1 MDCLEKAVRL
11 GNLNAKRFLALE
23 YISGE
28 HIEQD
33 IDKGIEMLTE
43 CAVGGDTLSCFLLG
57 KIYFKGEFVNRD
69 LSKAE
74 KYLLMADKDSGH
86 ACYYLGKLYQEEEKY
101 DLDKS
106 VEWLEKAV
114 TYDDISANASYSL
127 AKILLE
133 DNKYHDT
140 QKAIKL
146 LELSAEEN
154 NWASFLLGRLYL
166 FGTEDI
172 EKDKEKAMEWL
183 NRSADAG
190 NVYAQNF
197 LNESGS
203 FENTM
208 LANTVLSLFI
218 NLSRCIEDDY
228 IRRYRSVRT
237 SADKKLRHMINEKKQ
252 ALGIKE
258 EQDYV

>member
-1 MDCLEKAVRL
+1 M
-11 GNLNAKRFLALE
+11 G
-23 YISGE
+23 
-28 HIEQD
+28 Q
-33 IDKGIEMLTE
+33 
-43 CAVGGDTLSCFLLG
+43 
-57 KIYFKGEFVNRD
+57 IYLKGEIVPQD
-69 LSKAE
+69 SEKAE

-86 ACYYLGKLYQEEEKY
+86 ACYYLGRLYLEGEKY
-101 DLDKS
+101 DLDKA

-114 TYDDISANASYSL
+114 NYDEIKAYASYSL

-172 EKDKEKAMEWL
+172 EKDKEKAKEWL
-183 NRSADAG
+183 NRSAEDG
-190 NVYAQNF
+190 NVYAQNL
-197 LNESGS
+197 LNDSRN

-208 LANTVLSLFI
+208 LANTIFALFV

-228 IRRYRSVRT
+228 RRSYRSIRM
-237 SADKKLRHMINEKKQ
+237 SADKKLRHMINEKKH

-258 EQDYV
+258 